1 MALIPKEPEKEVGQ
15 KARQM
20 YLKLARQ
27 VMSRSELDYLELYQQ
42 FAQNDWAALKLD
54 GAVAELGLRSG
65 LSPRVVMGVL
75 HQGPYIQHLVHQQNM
90 PVAPMS
96 QYAFDSDDCDAKGG
110 AGSGAGK
117 AEGAIQQYGAG
128 ITTKLFQRFER
139 RSKDAG
145 SSQQS
150 EQHQSQHKYNYS
162 FEYIN

>member
-96 QYAFDSDDCDAKGG
+96 QYA
-110 AGSGAGK
+110 
-117 AEGAIQQYGAG
+117 
-128 ITTKLFQRFER
+128 
-139 RSKDAG
+139 RSTVMTAMQKVG
-145 SSQQS
+145 PVQEQEKPKEQSSNM
-150 EQHQSQHKYNYS
+150 EL
-162 FEYIN
+162 E